1 MSRPPFDPRVL
12 RRIAEDIY
20 DKIAAEA
27 SFADDERDDLVT
39 SIVRQ
44 WMTYDHHATL
54 LLDEHRQFYFKV
66 ETTPLGAINVSVRKS
81 DADWT
86 GFIDD
91 WKIDPDDLPAIIHQ
105 INRGQGAETIS
116 IDGRPL
122 RIYVDPQKS
131 TCGVEPMDE
140 ETRERPAER
149 NYHKFA
155 DDMVRKQL
163 GRQVPPA
170 VKEELVLS
178 VVNQW
183 RQFDGHACIFIDERR
198 LLTLSLTEQDDGGT
212 NINARQTTNDA
223 GNFLV
228 SLGIPSREVSEV
240 LERINF
246 GKEVEFVDERG
257 LPAIL
262 AHDPKRM
269 RFIVTRVGA
278 AAAAD
283 EHAANL
289 AVMLPVFCPKCTAV
303 LGPWEHGQTRR
314 TCPMCGE
321 VVTAE

>member
-1 MSRPPFDPRVL
+1 MSRPPFDPREL

-27 SFADDERDDLVT
+27 GFAYDERDDLVT
-39 SIVRQ
+39 SIARQ
-44 WMTYDHHATL
+44 WMTYDRHATL
-54 LLDEHRQFYFKV
+54 LADEHRQFYFNV
-66 ETTPLGAINVSVRKS
+66 ERTPLGVMNVSVRKS

-105 INRGQGAETIS
+105 LNRGQGAETIT

-131 TCGVEPMDE
+131 TLGVEPMDE

-149 NYHKFA
+149 DYHKLA
-155 DDMVRKQL
+155 DDIVRRQL
-163 GRQVPPA
+163 GRQVSPA

-178 VVNQW
+178 VVKQW

-198 LLTLSLTEQDDGGT
+198 LITLSLTEQGDGGT
-212 NINARQTTNDA
+212 NIDAGQTTIDA
-223 GNFLV
+223 GKFLV

-246 GKEVEFVDERG
+246 GKQVEFVDKRG

-262 AHDPKRM
+262 THDPKRM

-278 AAAAD
+278 AAAD
-283 EHAANL
+283 EHAANV
-289 AVMLPVFCPKCTAV
+289 AVMPPILCPKCTAV
-303 LGPWEHGQTRR
+303 LGPWQHGETRR
-314 TCPMCGE
+314 TCPMCGA